1 MANNQNSSDTFG
13 VQGGTIVVHALIRRF
28 CYAIGSLLILL
39 ACGCGA
45 RSQGQ
50 TNNFVDPASSFTGV
64 SSAALVTSG
73 NAEDLAMGGFYG
85 ASTGGSIGALGK
97 RVTKSTVR
105 AAGIP
110 ARELVQNLKLA
121 ARRLAIPL
129 NPEELRKRPTAGEGG
144 KGLKRPATFDVTG
157 SSGGVASYSLDI
169 DDSTG
174 GFTGNVDFK
183 SFASG
188 STTLNGS
195 SALQG
200 SLDASR
206 QGISQLTL
214 SFTSL
219 NMTQGYQYLLV
230 GTISWAFD
238 SSKSSETMD
247 MNMVLKEVASSKTY
261 WFKNYRVATTYGSS
275 SLTQSVTGR
284 YYDHDFGFVD
294 LSTGNEVVVDYGAQ
308 WPRQGT
314 LTSSASGRWV
324 KLTFLAT
331 TYRLQA
337 DTDRDGLEDWQVEK
351 PSNTA
356 PAVNQPPVAQADAD
370 QSVTVG
376 TTVQLNG
383 SSSSDPEGDP
393 LTYSW
398 SFNNVPAGASSPLT
412 GANTATASF
421 APTVAGTYQL
431 SLRVYD
437 GSSMAYDTVSVTVT
451 PAPAPPAS
459 HVFEKISG
467 PTIWTYLKRT
477 LAVDSLDQVYVTSG
491 STIFRVKDK
500 QPVIFLNAATIKAA
514 TGNSADL
521 DIRSIDVGPDNNLYF
536 LEGTSGKILVSDQQ
550 GQVRIHRDL
559 RGIPGFPQRIG
570 VINADS
576 ILLIN
581 LYDGLYLVKG
591 SGSSLLY
598 DKSLVLGGTS
608 CATEDLA
615 ADADGSFSY
624 LPGCNGSPMVGGKS
638 DGSGVGILLTN
649 SISVGLTSW
658 WNFSDVSKDPAGG
671 FIANVS
677 GSRILRIT
685 ALGQYEIIHTDPE
698 LDVLASTFEGNDM
711 AFYYGAIAKGS
722 TGNIYLLSSTSLYAA
737 HPK

>member
-1 MANNQNSSDTFG
+1 M
-13 VQGGTIVVHALIRRF
+13 VHALIRRF
-28 CYAIGSLLILL
+28 CYAFGSLLILL
-39 ACGCGA
+39 AFGCGGGA
-45 RSQGQ
+45 GSSASQGQ
-50 TNNFVDPASSFTGV
+50 TVDPASSFTGA

-73 NAEDLAMGGFYG
+73 NAEDLALGGFYG
-85 ASTGGSIGALGK
+85 ARTGEAIGALNK
-97 RVTKSTVR
+97 RVTKSAVS
-105 AAGIP
+105 AAGIST
-110 ARELVQNLKLA
+110 RELVQNLKLA
-121 ARRLAIPL
+121 ARRLAIPV
-129 NPEELRKRPTAGEGG
+129 NSEDLRRRPTAGGGG
-144 KGLKRPATFDVTG
+144 KGLKRPATFDVAG
-157 SSGGVASYSLDI
+157 SSGGVASYSLNI
-169 DDSTG
+169 DDSNG
-174 GFTGNVDFK
+174 GFTGSVDFK

-195 SALQG
+195 CALKG
-200 SLDASR
+200 RLDASR
-206 QGISQLTL
+206 QSISQLTL

-219 NMTQGYQYLLV
+219 NMTQDYQYLLV
-230 GTISWAFD
+230 GTISWALD
-238 SSKSSETMD
+238 SFSFSETMD

-261 WFKNYRVATTYGSS
+261 WFKNYRVVTTYGSS

-314 LTSSASGRWV
+314 LISSALGRWV
-324 KLTFLAT
+324 KLTFLPT

-351 PSNTA
+351 ASNTA
-356 PAVNQPPVAQADAD
+356 PAVNQPPVAQAGAD

-398 SFNNVPAGASSPLT
+398 SFTTVPAGGSSPLT
-412 GANTATASF
+412 GATTATASF
-421 APTVAGTYQL
+421 TPTAAGTYQL

-437 GSSMAYDTVSVTVT
+437 GSSTAYDTVIVTVA

-459 HVFEKISG
+459 HVFEKIAG
-467 PTIWTYLKRT
+467 PSIWTYLRRT
-477 LAVDSLDQVYVTSG
+477 IAVDSLDQVYVTSG

-500 QPVIFLNAATIKAA
+500 VPAIFLNAATIKAA
-514 TGNSADL
+514 TGSSAAP
-521 DIRSIDVGPDNNLYF
+521 DIRSIDVGPDDNLYF

-570 VINADS
+570 VIDADS

-591 SGSSLLY
+591 SGNSLLY
-598 DKSLVLGGTS
+598 DKSLVLGGTN

-624 LPGCNGSPMVGGKS
+624 MPGCNGSPMVGGKS

-649 SISVGLTSW
+649 SINVGLTNW
-658 WNFSDVSKDPAGG
+658 WNFSGVGKDPEGG

-685 ALGQYEIIHTDPE
+685 AQGQYEIIHTDPE
-698 LDVLASTFEGNDM
+698 LDVLARTFEESDM

>member
-1 MANNQNSSDTFG
+1 M
-13 VQGGTIVVHALIRRF
+13 VHALIHRF

-39 ACGCGA
+39 TCGCSGGA
-45 RSQGQ
+45 GSSSSQGQ
-50 TNNFVDPASSFTGV
+50 TINLVDPASSYTGS

-85 ASTGGSIGALGK
+85 ARTGGIIGDLGK

-105 AAGIP
+105 AADIP

-121 ARRLAIPL
+121 ARRLAIPH
-129 NPEELRKRPTAGEGG
+129 NAECPTAGGG
-144 KGLKRPATFDVTG
+144 NKGLKRPATFDVPG
-157 SSGGVASYSLDI
+157 NSGGVASYNLDI

-174 GFTGNVDFK
+174 SFTGSVDFK
-183 SFASG
+183 SFTTG
-188 STTLNGS
+188 NTTLNGS
-195 SALQG
+195 SALLG
-200 SLDASR
+200 RLDASR
-206 QGISQLTL
+206 QYISQLTL

-219 NMTQGYQYLLV
+219 NMTQSSQYLLV
-230 GTISWAFD
+230 GTISWIFD
-238 SSKSSETMD
+238 SSSSSETMD
-247 MNMVLKEVASSKTY
+247 MNMVLKDVASSKTY
-261 WFKNYRVATTYGSS
+261 WFNKYRVATTYGSS
-275 SLTQSVTGR
+275 SLTQSLTGR

-294 LSTGNEVVVDYGAQ
+294 LSTANEVVADYGAQ

-324 KLTFLAT
+324 KLTFLST

-337 DTDRDGLEDWQVEK
+337 DTNSDGLADWQVEK
-351 PSNTA
+351 TSNTA
-356 PAVNQPPVAQADAD
+356 PAVNQPPVAQAGAD
-370 QSVTVG
+370 QSVEVG

-398 SFNNVPAGASSPLT
+398 SFNTVPAGASSPLT

-421 APTVAGTYQL
+421 TPIVAGTYQL

-467 PTIWTYLKRT
+467 PTIWTYLRRT

-500 QPVIFLNAATIKAA
+500 QPVIFLNAATIKTA
-514 TGNSADL
+514 TGSSADPN
-521 DIRSIDVGPDNNLYF
+521 IRSIDVGPDDNLYF

-559 RGIPGFPQRIG
+559 QGIPGFPWRIG

-581 LYDGLYLVKG
+581 LYDGLYMVKG
-591 SGSSLLY
+591 SGNSLLY
-598 DKSLVLGGTS
+598 DKSLVLGGTN
-608 CATEDLA
+608 CGTEDLA

-658 WNFSDVSKDPAGG
+658 WNFSGVSKDPAGG

-677 GSRILRIT
+677 GSRILRAT
-685 ALGQYEIIHTDPE
+685 TLGQYEIIHTDPE
-698 LDVLASTFEGNDM
+698 LDVLAITSEGNSM